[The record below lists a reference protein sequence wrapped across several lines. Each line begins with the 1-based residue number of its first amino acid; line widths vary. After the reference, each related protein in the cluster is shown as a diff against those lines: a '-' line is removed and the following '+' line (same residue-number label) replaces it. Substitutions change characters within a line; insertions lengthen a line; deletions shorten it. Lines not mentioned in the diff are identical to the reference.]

1 MSIDAIKVLGSLLG
15 NGSASRG
22 SGNSALGNILGS
34 VLSGQSSQNSSAV
47 TDVLGSLLGGASDGG
62 QSAGGLGGALGSL
75 LGGAAQQSGGG
86 AGLGSMLGGL
96 LGGGASPAGGSG
108 GGLADILGG
117 VLGGAGGQSGGGLG
131 DLLGAA
137 LGQHA
142 QQKNPNMQNPE
153 RGAYLPQGVDV
164 DAANQQAE
172 LVIKAMIN
180 AAKADGTID
189 DKEKEGI
196 IGKLGDDITQDE
208 INFIRQEFNAPLDAN
223 ALAREVPNGMGDQ
236 IYAISLT
243 AIDLDQNKE
252 AQYLHQLAQ
261 ALNIS
266 SQRANEIHDQ
276 LGVQKIY
283 G

>member
-15 NGSASRG
+15 SGNASRG
-22 SGNSALGNILGS
+22 SGNSALGSILGS
-34 VLSGQSSQNSSAV
+34 VLSGQGSQNSSAV
-47 TDVLGSLLGGASDGG
+47 TDVLGSLLGGASGG
-62 QSAGGLGGALGSL
+62 QSAGGLGGALGGL
-75 LGGAAQQSGGG
+75 LGGAQQQSGGG
-86 AGLGSMLGGL
+86 ADLGSMLGGL
-96 LGGGASPAGGSG
+96 LGGGAPAAGGAG

-117 VLGGAGGQSGGGLG
+117 VLGGGAGGQSGGGLG

-142 QQKNPNMQNPE
+142 QQKNPNMPNPD
-153 RGAYLPQGVDV
+153 RGAYLPQGVDI
-164 DAANQQAE
+164 DAANRQAE

-189 DKEKEGI
+189 DQEKEAI
-196 IGKLGDDITQDE
+196 IGKLGDDVTQDE
-208 INFIRQEFNAPLDAN
+208 INFVRQEFNAPLDAN

-266 SQRANEIHDQ
+266 SQRANQIHDQ